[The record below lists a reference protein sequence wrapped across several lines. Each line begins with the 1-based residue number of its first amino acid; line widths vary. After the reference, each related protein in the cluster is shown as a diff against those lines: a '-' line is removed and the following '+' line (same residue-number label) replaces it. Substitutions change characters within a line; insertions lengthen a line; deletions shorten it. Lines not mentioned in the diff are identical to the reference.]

1 MIISLIA
8 AMAKNRTIGK
18 GNNLPWNLPSDMRR
32 FVKLTMGKPILMGRK
47 THESIGKPLGGRT
60 NIILTSDV
68 NYRADGCVVV
78 HTIEDALNLPE
89 VKNCEELAVIGG
101 ESLYKLLLP
110 RVERIYLTVIH
121 KEFDGDAYFPGL
133 DMAEW
138 KEIHFEEF
146 EKSEHNPLAYC
157 FMILER
163 K

>member
-1 MIISLIA
+1 MIISIIA
-8 AMAKNRTIGK
+8 AMAKNRVIGK
-18 GNNLPWNLPSDMRR
+18 DNNLPWMLPSDMQR

-47 THESIGKPLGGRT
+47 THESIGKSLGGRT
-60 NIILTSDV
+60 NIVLTSDA
-68 NYRADGCVVV
+68 NYKADGCVVV
-78 HTIEDALNLPE
+78 HTIEEALNLPE
-89 VKNCEELAVIGG
+89 VQNCEELMVIGG

-110 RVERIYLTVIH
+110 HAERIYLTVIH

-138 KEIHFEEF
+138 RESHFEEF
-146 EKSEHNPLAYC
+146 EKSEHNPHAYC